1 MKAFSLSNLG
11 FIKGLSTKGRFTK
24 RRPLQDRPP
33 VIKDVVFIGGGHA
46 HAVAIKML
54 SMVKIPG
61 VRFTLISNAVQTPYS
76 GMLPGLIAGHYDF
89 DQTHVDLGRLC
100 RACDVRFIEDTVV
113 GLDTESQ
120 TIQCKQHPAFSYDIL
135 SIDTGSTPDLKAVP
149 GAQEYTQGV
158 KPVPQFLAY
167 WQALQGRV
175 QAQQERAAKNSQP
188 TAPLR
193 IGAVGGGAS
202 AVEVLLAMQHRLKR
216 QLEQQSGVTLD
227 NIEFHLVSATEQ
239 ILPSHNDKVRS
250 KYVKVLK
257 QRGIHIHSAFR
268 VTAIESVNENATAE
282 ELSEGKSAEKKL
294 ISSNGDELCLDEV
307 IWTTAAQAARW
318 PKKAGLSCSERG
330 FIEVNDALQTLSH
343 DNVFATGDVADMV
356 NHPRP
361 KAGVFAV
368 RQGKPLA
375 ENILRLLQGKATKS
389 FRPQDKFL
397 SLVSTG
403 DCYAVASRGNWAL
416 SGRWV
421 WRWKDHIDQKF
432 MRQLNTLALAD
443 MGTGTMLSLAT
454 ESADGVSD
462 LPPMR
467 CGGCGAKV
475 GQPVLQR
482 VISQLKTCQSALVQL
497 GLNAPDDAAVL
508 SVPAGKQMVQSV
520 DAFRSMIDDD
530 YLFGQIAANHALGD
544 VFAMGA
550 EPHSAQAIVTLPYAS
565 EIKVEQQLLHVMQG
579 ATKIFNQCGMS
590 LVGGHTAEGAELSL
604 GFVVN
609 GLAEPDDLL
618 RKSGLKIGDKLILT
632 KPLGTG
638 TLFAADMRAQAHG
651 VWIKQAVQ
659 SMIQLNQTAALCLIE
674 NGAKACTDV
683 TGFGLIG
690 HLYEMLEASSV
701 SAEVSIDKLPLLE
714 GATASIQAGI
724 VSTLQGQNE
733 KISRT
738 ISNYETMRISTDLAI
753 LFDPQTAGGLIAGVA
768 SENSEACV
776 KALRALG
783 YGHACVIGQ
792 VGPSLNGQNSII
804 LT

>member
-1 MKAFSLSNLG
+1 MKTFSLSNLG
-11 FIKGLSTKGRFTK
+11 IIKGLSTQSRSTK
-24 RRPLQDRPP
+24 LSSLPERSP

-54 SMVKIPG
+54 SMVNIPG

-89 DQTHVDLGRLC
+89 DQAHVDLGRLC
-100 RACDVRFIEDTVV
+100 RACGVRFIEDTVI
-113 GLDTESQ
+113 GLDAESQ
-120 TIQCKQHPAFSYDIL
+120 QIHCKEHPAFSYDIL

-158 KPVPQFLAY
+158 KPVPQLLAY
-167 WQALQGRV
+167 WRSLQKRV
-175 QAQQERAAKNSQP
+175 QSPSE
-188 TAPLR
+188 APLR

-202 AVEVLLAMQHRLKR
+202 AVEVLLAMQYQLER
-216 QLEQQSGVTLD
+216 QLELQSKAALD
-227 NIEFHLVSATEQ
+227 NIEFHLVSATKQ

-250 KYVKVLK
+250 KYLSVLK
-257 QRGIHIHSAFR
+257 KRGIHIHPAFR
-268 VTAIESVNENATAE
+268 VCKIESVSSVETSE
-282 ELSEGKSAEKKL
+282 ELSKEKKL
-294 ISSNGDELCLDEV
+294 ISSDGQELRLDEV
-307 IWTTAAQAARW
+307 IWTTAAQPARW
-318 PKKAGLSCSERG
+318 PQKAGLSCSERG
-330 FIEVNDALQTLSH
+330 FIEVNDSLQSCSH
-343 DNVFATGDVADMV
+343 ANIFATGDVADMV

-375 ENILRLLQGKATKS
+375 KNILRLLQGKATKS
-389 FRPQDKFL
+389 FRPQAKFL

-403 DCYAVASRGNWAL
+403 DRYAVASRGNWVL

-432 MRQLNTLALAD
+432 MRQLNTHEVTD
-443 MGTGTMLSLAT
+443 MDASTMLSLAK
-454 ESADGVSD
+454 ENDERVSD
-462 LPPMR
+462 LPLMR

-482 VISQLKTCQSALVQL
+482 VISQLKTPKSALVPV

-508 SVPAGKQMVQSV
+508 SVPAGKQLVQSV

-530 YLFGQIAANHALGD
+530 YLFGQVAANHALGD

-550 EPHSAQAIVTLPYAS
+550 EPHSVQAIVTLPYAH
-565 EIKVEQQLLHVMQG
+565 ETKVEQQLLHVMQG

-609 GLAEPDDLL
+609 GLAESDDLL
-618 RKSGLKIGDKLILT
+618 RKSGLKVGDKLILT
-632 KPLGTG
+632 KALGTG
-638 TLFAADMRAQAHG
+638 TLFAADMRAQAQG
-651 VWIKQAVQ
+651 VWIKKAVQ
-659 SMIQLNQTAALCLIE
+659 SMVQLNQAAALCLIE
-674 NGAKACTDV
+674 HGAKACTDV

-701 SAEVSIDKLPLLE
+701 SAEVCLDKLPLID
-714 GATASIQAGI
+714 GAAESIQAGI

-738 ISNYETMRISTDLAI
+738 ISNYEHLNSSTDLAI

-768 SENSEACV
+768 SEHAEACV
-776 KALRALG
+776 NALLALG
-783 YGHACVIGQ
+783 YDHARVIGE
-792 VGPSLNGQNSII
+792 VGATLNGQNSII
-804 LT
+804 LK